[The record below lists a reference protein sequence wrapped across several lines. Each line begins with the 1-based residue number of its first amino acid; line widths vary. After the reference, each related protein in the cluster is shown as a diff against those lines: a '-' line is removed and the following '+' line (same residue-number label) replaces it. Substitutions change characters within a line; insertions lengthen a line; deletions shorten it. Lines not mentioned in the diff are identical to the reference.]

1 MRRAGLIIAM
11 VLCLVMLSPAAAAAD
26 KIVVTHLPLWCM
38 VKNIAGDDRG
48 VDILI
53 RPGADVHSFSLRP
66 GDVKNLMAADVVF
79 KNGSGL
85 ETHLEK
91 GLRAARK
98 VVDASA
104 GIEPVR
110 SGEGDIN
117 PHVWL
122 DPLLASKMV
131 DNMAEYFKGDPEALG
146 RAESFKS
153 ELIALHREAER
164 MLRPL
169 RGRTLVTYHDSFAY
183 FARRYGLRE
192 YSLTGPHS
200 ESPLPGRMRGLY
212 DMAGTG
218 DLAAV
223 FVESGYPDS
232 TLRRAASDLGLKVC
246 ELNTLT
252 TGPMDAGYYIRGM
265 RNNIETIA
273 RCLGGGK

>member
-1 MRRAGLIIAM
+1 M

-26 KIVVTHLPLWCM
+26 NIVVTHLPLWCM